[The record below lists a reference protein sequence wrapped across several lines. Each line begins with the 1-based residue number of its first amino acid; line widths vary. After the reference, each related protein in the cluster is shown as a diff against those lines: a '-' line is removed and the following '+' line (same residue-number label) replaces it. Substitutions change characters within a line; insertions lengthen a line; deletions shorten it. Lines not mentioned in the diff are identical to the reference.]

1 MNQHDAGPPEP
12 PEAPPKPV
20 ALVAPRPAAVPAA
33 VALPAALLHDELARA
48 RSYADASRAA
58 STRRFYAQDWTR
70 FELWCRER
78 DIAALPADPR
88 AVAVFLAAEAARG
101 CAPPTVNRRLAGI
114 GWAHR
119 RAGHPAPQKTGGSA
133 AIAEV
138 LAGIRRSH
146 ARAPARKTA
155 ADADVT
161 WAILHH
167 ITGNSLRDHRDRAL
181 IALGMAAALRR
192 SELAAL
198 CVEDLARDAQGLRI
212 KIARSKT
219 DQDGAGQTVA
229 VPHGRRLRPVALLD
243 AWLEAAG
250 IGEGFLF
257 RRFVSRA
264 DHLSGEPMDDAG
276 VAIVV
281 KKRAAAAGLEP
292 AGFSGH
298 SLRSGFLTAAA
309 QSGASIWKMQEVS
322 RHKSVQVLSTYVRAA
337 ELFDQHAGSGFL

>member
-1 MNQHDAGPPEP
+1 MSQHDTAPPEP
-12 PEAPPKPV
+12 SPAPPESV
-20 ALVAPRPAAVPAA
+20 ALVARPPAALPPA
-33 VALPAALLHDELARA
+33 VAAALLHDELAHA

-70 FELWCRER
+70 FELWCRGR
-78 DIAALPADPR
+78 DVAALPADPR

-119 RAGHPAPQKTGGSA
+119 RAGHPAPQKTEGAA

-146 ARAPARKTA
+146 ARPPARKTA

-167 ITGNSLRDHRDRAL
+167 ITGERLRDHRDRAL

-198 CVEDLARDAQGLRI
+198 RVEDLARDAQGLRI
-212 KIARSKT
+212 RIARSKT
-219 DQDGAGQTVA
+219 DQEGAGQVIA

-250 IGEGFLF
+250 ISEGYLF
-257 RRFVSRA
+257 RCFQSRA
-264 DHLSGEPMDDAG
+264 DHLSEQPMDDAG
-276 VAIVV
+276 VAIVI

-309 QSGASIWKMQEVS
+309 QAGASIWKMQEVS

-337 ELFDQHAGSGFL
+337 ELFDQHAGGGFL